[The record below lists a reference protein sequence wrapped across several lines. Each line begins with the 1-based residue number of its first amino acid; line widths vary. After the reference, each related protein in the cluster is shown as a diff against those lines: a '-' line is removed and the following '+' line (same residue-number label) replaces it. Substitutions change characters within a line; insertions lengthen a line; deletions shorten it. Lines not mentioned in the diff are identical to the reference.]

1 MFSYSIMSN
10 SLPHHGLQHARL
22 PYPSPPP
29 GACSNSHPLN
39 PWCNPTFSP
48 SHLLSSPSPPA
59 LNLAQHQ
66 GLFQDNGT
74 LNYKYK
80 YIYVY
85 MSLSGWGVVSPSV
98 AGILIKKLEL
108 HKTDR
113 LFLTLVFL
121 QDLDGLIFPT
131 DSLSPPAQIVSS
143 PLWIFWICQFT
154 AQLSMSLSGS
164 LLLSTKSLPSIV
176 QSTSISS
183 PTWLFLLLAAPLS
196 TR

>member
-1 MFSYSIMSN
+1 MDCSMPGFPI
-10 SLPHHGLQHARL
+10 LHHLLELAQTPIHWVHDAIQ
-22 PYPSPPP
+22 
-29 GACSNSHPLN
+29 
-39 PWCNPTFSP
+39 P
-48 SHLLSSPSPPA
+48 SHLLIFCRPLLLLLSILPSTRVF
-59 LNLAQHQ
+59 
-66 GLFQDNGT
+66 FQDNDT

-98 AGILIKKLEL
+98 ACILIKKLEL

-143 PLWIFWICQFT
+143 HLWIFWICQFT